1 MMPSN
6 AKVQR
11 YRRRATELRDMAA
24 AAKTLDAQNELLVIA
39 QQYDRLADDVE
50 RSDQDH
56 SS

>member
-11 YRRRATELRDMAA
+11 YRQRATELRDMAA
-24 AAKTLDAQNELLVIA
+24 AAKTLEAQNELLVIA

-50 RSDQDH
+50 RIDKDRSA
-56 SS
+56 